1 MFGGACWVELDEE
14 DGAFPSCSVRPGMR
28 GCLELDEE
36 AVVLVGGPLSGAY
49 EYPVHR

>member
-1 MFGGACWVELDEE
+1 MELDE
-14 DGAFPSCSVRPGMR
+14 DGAFPSSCVRCDIR

-36 AVVLVGGPLSGAY
+36 AVVLVVGPLGGEY